1 MAAIS
6 WELLFAIV
14 PGLILFLYGIENF
27 SKEIINSVGERFR
40 ETLGKLTK
48 DRWRGAGFGA
58 LLTAMVQS
66 SAATTV
72 IAVSLVNAGTISFA
86 SSLGVIVGANIG
98 TTITAQ
104 LVAFKLTSFGP
115 LFILVGFVWGLVGG
129 RYKFVGKPLFYFGLV
144 FFGLQLI
151 SGSLDPIREDPQII
165 SLISNMDNF
174 LIALLV
180 GVIFTTAVQSSS
192 VTSGLMVV
200 LASSGLLTLEQA
212 IPVLL
217 GANIGSTTTT
227 LFASAKM
234 DLWARRAAIAHLL
247 FNVGGVL
254 IFIPLAGFLATI
266 VVDQTPDVGQQ
277 VANAHLIFNVVTA
290 VIFLVLIR
298 PFQKLVMRVVPGE
311 EKEVLFRS
319 KFLTDELPED
329 NCQAF
334 RLIEKELGH
343 SLEVTK
349 ELLDT
354 SFSYLSEGGTKAAQ
368 KVSKLESLNDYL
380 DDEIEDAILWMS
392 RRSLKEDEGQRTTLL
407 VRMSNLMERLG
418 DHAEDIGNV
427 ATTFREKR
435 RTVPMDQLEAL
446 SSVYK
451 ILRGNLDLLGQ
462 DVLDVDKGTKKAI
475 KSGTAE
481 MNDRINVI
489 YREHLERMMDASVPS
504 DSTLLELLTIMES
517 ANEKVRELAAIASVY
532 AETASTDVLK
542 EAALTRTSPDTS

>member
-1 MAAIS
+1 MRMAAIS

-27 SKEIINSVGERFR
+27 SREIINSVGERFR

-48 DRWRGAGFGA
+48 DRWRGAAFGA
-58 LLTAMVQS
+58 LLTATVQS

-104 LVAFKLTSFGP
+104 LVAFKLTAFGP

-129 RYKFVGKPLFYFGLV
+129 RYKFIGKPLFYFGLV
-144 FFGLQLI
+144 FFGLQLV

-165 SLISNMDNF
+165 SLISNLDNF
-174 LIALLV
+174 FIALLV
-180 GVIFTTAVQSSS
+180 GVLFTTAVQSSS

-234 DLWARRAAIAHLL
+234 DLWARRAATAHLL
-247 FNVGGVL
+247 FNVAGVV
-254 IFIPLAGFLATI
+254 IFIPLTGLLATF
-266 VVDQTPDVGQQ
+266 VADLTPDVGRQ

-290 VIFLVLIR
+290 MVFLVLIR
-298 PFQKLVMRVVPGE
+298 QFQKVVIRAVPGE
-311 EKEVLFRS
+311 EREVLFRP
-319 KFLTDELPED
+319 KFLTKQLPDD
-329 NCQAF
+329 NEHAF
-334 RLIEKELGH
+334 RLIEQELGH
-343 SLEVTK
+343 NLEVTK

-354 SFSYLSEGGTKAAQ
+354 SFSSLSGEGAKAAQ

-380 DDEIEDAILWMS
+380 DEEIEDAILKMS
-392 RRSLKEDEGQRTTLL
+392 RRPLKEDEGKRTTLL

-418 DHAEDIGNV
+418 DHAEDIGDM
-427 ATTFREKR
+427 ATSLREKG
-435 RTVPMDQLEAL
+435 RTVPKDQLEQL
-446 SSVYK
+446 TLVYDK
-451 ILRGNLDLLGQ
+451 LKDNLELLGE
-462 DVLDVDKGTKKAI
+462 DVLNVNEETRSAI
-475 KSGTAE
+475 RSGTAA
-481 MNDRINVI
+481 MGARINLI
-489 YREHLERMMDASVPS
+489 YREHLERMRDASVPS

-517 ANEKVRELAAIASVY
+517 ANEKVRELAAMAAEYASIA
-532 AETASTDVLK
+532 
-542 EAALTRTSPDTS
+542 TSRA